1 MKVPNDVMHLR
12 KSQMHLR
19 PHLSNKNCSK
29 RWFEEAQEPHGLED
43 PNEVDSKALN
53 ASKNDAGNLDK
64 TIASLTIVAD
74 QGKLDATS
82 LKEGV

>member
-1 MKVPNDVMHLR
+1 MP
-12 KSQMHLR
+12 
-19 PHLSNKNCSK
+19 
-29 RWFEEAQEPHGLED
+29 EPHGLED

-64 TIASLTIVAD
+64 TIASLTIVVD

-82 LKEGV
+82 LNEGA